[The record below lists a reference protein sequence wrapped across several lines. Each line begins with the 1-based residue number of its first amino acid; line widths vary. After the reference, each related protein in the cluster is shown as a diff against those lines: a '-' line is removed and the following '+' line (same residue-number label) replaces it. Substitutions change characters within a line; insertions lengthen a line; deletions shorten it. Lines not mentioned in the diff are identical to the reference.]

1 MRMNK
6 RKILAIITSIFAMG
20 LLASCSKKEEKIH
33 IRVWE
38 TKNGVDQFIKEAA
51 KIYSQEHPEIVVDYL
66 NVGINDM
73 IPTLEKDGPAG
84 IGADIIASPHD
95 NLGTLVSKKLVVPT
109 ENAGQVSKKVLGA
122 CSKALSYNGT
132 MYGYPA
138 CAETYALFY
147 NKKLISENQVPKSW
161 EELIKWV
168 QAFNRANPQKKGFV
182 MDVTNAYY
190 SILFTTANGNR
201 LYGESGTEARN
212 PGMNNP
218 SSIKGLEFF
227 QSLRSAL
234 NLEGIEL
241 SSSTCDGLFSSGNA
255 AMHITGLWNVSTF
268 ENAGIDFGVAP
279 LPSLPGE
286 SKPAASFSGTRGMFV
301 TAFSEHPKEA
311 SEFAEFLISPE
322 MQKLRFKYTGVLPSI
337 NITVDSKYM
346 KGFLQQLDVAFPMP
360 SIPAMGKFWGEMG
373 GSLWRIW
380 NGADVQKEMQELNE
394 KIKG

>member
-138 CAETYALFY
+138 CAETKGQFGRRHL
-147 NKKLISENQVPKSW
+147 KHTP
-161 EELIKWV
+161 ELLC
-168 QAFNRANPQKKGFV
+168 P
-182 MDVTNAYY
+182 
-190 SILFTTANGNR
+190 ILH
-201 LYGESGTEARN
+201 L
-212 PGMNNP
+212 
-218 SSIKGLEFF
+218 
-227 QSLRSAL
+227 
-234 NLEGIEL
+234 
-241 SSSTCDGLFSSGNA
+241 
-255 AMHITGLWNVSTF
+255 
-268 ENAGIDFGVAP
+268 
-279 LPSLPGE
+279 
-286 SKPAASFSGTRGMFV
+286 
-301 TAFSEHPKEA
+301 
-311 SEFAEFLISPE
+311 
-322 MQKLRFKYTGVLPSI
+322 
-337 NITVDSKYM
+337 
-346 KGFLQQLDVAFPMP
+346 
-360 SIPAMGKFWGEMG
+360 
-373 GSLWRIW
+373 
-380 NGADVQKEMQELNE
+380 
-394 KIKG
+394 